1 MTTAV
6 LEDSGPEPSSIPEAP
21 SGGRGLAIAVKV
33 GWAVLALGLFVGSLQ
48 IMKAGAEALVP
59 ALSGSV
65 LTDNAWSALGLGWL
79 GACVVLSGSPMAASS
94 IALLDGGAISR
105 SQAFTMLTGS
115 RLGASFVVLAVGF
128 IYALRRRSG
137 RRAPLSIGILSLTM
151 TMVAYIPGAA
161 IGFLVL
167 QGGALD
173 RVSLTAPPG
182 LLSVTDMLFG
192 WMADAAKA
200 VLPGWGLFPLGL
212 AVLLVAFKLFDRVL
226 PDLSG
231 EALGARNAWF
241 RRKWAMF
248 GVGCAVAFMTLS
260 VSVALTLLVPLVA
273 RGYLKREDTLPYIA
287 GANITTLADTLVLA
301 MLTGNADATRVVIAS
316 TLGVTAWTLFLLGM
330 AYPTVRT
337 GALRLARSTVSSKS
351 RLALFIG
358 VLFTVPLSLV
368 AI

>member
-1 MTTAV
+1 MTAV
-6 LEDSGPEPSSIPEAP
+6 REDSGPQPSPAGP
-21 SGGRGLAIAVKV
+21 PPPAKNRALAVVAKV
-33 GWAVLALGLFVGSLQ
+33 GWALLALGLFVGSLQ
-48 IMKAGAEALVP
+48 IMKAGAEALIP

-65 LTDNAWSALGLGWL
+65 FTDNAMSTLGLGWL

-94 IALLDGGAISR
+94 IALLDGGAITR

-115 RLGASFVVLAVGF
+115 RLGASFVVLVVGF
-128 IYALRRRSG
+128 IYAMRRRGG

-151 TMVAYIPGAA
+151 TMVAYVPGAA
-161 IGFLVL
+161 IGFLLL
-167 QGGALD
+167 QSGALD
-173 RVSLTAPPG
+173 GVDVAAPPG
-182 LLSVTDMLFG
+182 LLSVTDVLFG
-192 WMADAAKA
+192 WMADGAKA

-231 EALGARNAWF
+231 ESLGRHNAWF
-241 RRKWAMF
+241 RRPWAMF

-273 RGYLKREDTLPYIA
+273 KGYLKREDTLPYIA

-316 TLGVTAWTLFLLGM
+316 TVGVTAWTVLLLAL
-330 AYPTVRT
+330 AYP
-337 GALRLARSTVSSKS
+337 ALRRGAITFARSTVRTRP
-351 RLALFIG
+351 RLALFLS
-358 VLFTVPLSLV
+358 VLFAVPLSLV
-368 AI
+368 AV